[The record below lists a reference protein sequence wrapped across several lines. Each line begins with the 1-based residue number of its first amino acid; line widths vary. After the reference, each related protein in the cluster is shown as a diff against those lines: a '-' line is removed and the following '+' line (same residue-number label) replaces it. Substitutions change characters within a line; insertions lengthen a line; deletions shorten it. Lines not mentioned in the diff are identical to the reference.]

1 MVKSRSLM
9 FLPIRGS
16 VLPSTAE
23 LQDVPPG
30 KRQKDVGWVPPWIFP
45 HLFVCFTPGEWEC
58 HGNFMVMKWDF
69 NVMSMGLTGISPT

>member
-30 KRQKDVGWVPPWIFP
+30 KRQKDVGWVSPMDISTSFCMF
-45 HLFVCFTPGEWEC
+45 HPGGMGMSWEF
-58 HGNFMVMKWDF
+58 HGDE
-69 NVMSMGLTGISPT
+69 MGF